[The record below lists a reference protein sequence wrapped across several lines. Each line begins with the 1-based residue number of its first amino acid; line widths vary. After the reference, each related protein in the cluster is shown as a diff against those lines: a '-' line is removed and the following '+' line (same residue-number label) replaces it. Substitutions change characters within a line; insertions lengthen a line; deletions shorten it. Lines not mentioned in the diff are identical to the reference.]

1 MIVRRELGE
10 LSNPVSTPI
19 DHAITAS
26 YVAARCPATGGDP
39 ARHFLIQWRQ
49 LHALHGHLENA
60 AARALAEVGLSLVE
74 FTVLD
79 ILQEQANG
87 HMRMQD
93 VALVA
98 GLTTG
103 ATTRLVSRLEARSL
117 LRRVLCDYDRRGIST
132 ELTPEGVALLA
143 RARPRH
149 DAAIRD
155 ILTAEATAQALSG
168 IAEAIRTQ

>member
-1 MIVRRELGE
+1 M
-10 LSNPVSTPI
+10 SMTI
-19 DHAITAS
+19 DQTITA
-26 YVAARCPATGGDP
+26 AFFARRCQTSGMDP
-39 ARHFLIQWRQ
+39 GRHYLPEWRV
-49 LHALHGHLENA
+49 LNSLHGHLENA
-60 AARALAEVGLSLVE
+60 ATKALAEFDLSLVE

-103 ATTRLVSRLEARSL
+103 ATTRLVNRLEERGL
-117 LRRVLCDYDRRGIST
+117 LRRLLCDSDRRGIYT
-132 ELTPEGVALLA
+132 ELTAEGLALLA

-149 DAAIRD
+149 DDAIRD
-155 ILTAEATAQALSG
+155 ILTAEITAQALSD
-168 IAEAIRTQ
+168 IAEAICTP

>member
-1 MIVRRELGE
+1 M
-10 LSNPVSTPI
+10 STYL
-19 DHAITAS
+19 DQHITPSDFAR
-26 YVAARCPATGGDP
+26 RCPASGIDP
-39 ARHFLIQWRQ
+39 ARHSLPEWR
-49 LHALHGHLENA
+49 LLNALHGHLENA
-60 AARALAEVGLSLVE
+60 ATKALAPFDLSLVE

-103 ATTRLVSRLEARSL
+103 ATTRLVNRLEERAL
-117 LRRVLCDYDRRGIST
+117 LRRVLCDSDRRGIST
-132 ELTPEGVALLA
+132 ELTADGLELLA

-149 DAAIRD
+149 DDAIRD
-155 ILTAEATAQALSG
+155 ILTAELTAQALAT
-168 IAEAIRTQ
+168 ITDAIRTQ

>member
-1 MIVRRELGE
+1 M
-10 LSNPVSTPI
+10 STHI
-19 DHAITAS
+19 DSAITAS
-26 YVAARCPATGGDP
+26 HVAAFCPTSGMDP
-39 ARHFLIQWRQ
+39 GRRSLPAWRV
-49 LHALHGHLENA
+49 LNSLHGHLEHA
-60 AARALAEVGLSLVE
+60 ATRALAEFELSLVE

-93 VALVA
+93 IALVA

-103 ATTRLVSRLEARSL
+103 ATTRLVNRLEERAL

-132 ELTPEGVALLA
+132 ELTAEGLELLA

-149 DAAIRD
+149 DDALRD
-155 ILTAEATAQALSG
+155 ILTAEITAQALAN
-168 IAEAIRTQ
+168 IADAIRTP

>member
-1 MIVRRELGE
+1 
-10 LSNPVSTPI
+10 VSTHI
-19 DHAITAS
+19 DYAITAS
-26 YVAARCPATGGDP
+26 DFAARCPATGVDP
-39 ARHFLIQWRQ
+39 ARHFLTQWRQ
-49 LHALHGHLENA
+49 LHAMHGHLEHA
-60 AARALAEVGLSLVE
+60 ASRALAEFDLSLVE

-103 ATTRLVSRLEARSL
+103 ATTRLVSRLEERSL
-117 LRRVLCDYDRRGIST
+117 LRRVLCDCDRRGIYT

-149 DAAIRD
+149 DEAVRD
-155 ILTAEATAQALSG
+155 ILTAAVTAQVLTD

>member
-1 MIVRRELGE
+1 M
-10 LSNPVSTPI
+10 
-19 DHAITAS
+19 
-26 YVAARCPATGGDP
+26 DP
-39 ARHFLIQWRQ
+39 GRHYLPEWRA
-49 LHALHGHLENA
+49 LNSLHGHLENA
-60 AARALAEVGLSLVE
+60 ATKALAEFGLSLVE

-103 ATTRLVSRLEARSL
+103 ATTRLVNRLEERAL
-117 LRRVLCDYDRRGIST
+117 LRRMLCDYDRRGIYT
-132 ELTPEGVALLA
+132 ELTAEGLELLA

-149 DAAIRD
+149 DDAIRD
-155 ILTAEATAQALSG
+155 ILTAEITAQDLTN

>member
-1 MIVRRELGE
+1 M
-10 LSNPVSTPI
+10 STSI
-19 DHAITAS
+19 DQTITES
-26 YVAARCPATGGDP
+26 FFARCCPTSGVDP
-39 ARHFLIQWRQ
+39 GRHYLPEWRV
-49 LHALHGHLENA
+49 LNSLHGHLENA
-60 AARALAEVGLSLVE
+60 ATRALAEFDLSLVE

-103 ATTRLVSRLEARSL
+103 ATTRLVNRLEERGL
-117 LRRVLCDYDRRGIST
+117 LRRVLCHHDRRGIST
-132 ELTPEGVALLA
+132 ELTAEGTELLA

-149 DAAIRD
+149 DDAIRD
-155 ILTAEATAQALSG
+155 ILTAEFTAQALAN
-168 IAEAIRTQ
+168 IAAAIRTR

>member
-1 MIVRRELGE
+1 M
-10 LSNPVSTPI
+10 STHL
-19 DHAITAS
+19 DYAITAS
-26 YVAARCPATGGDP
+26 HFAARCPTAGVDP
-39 ARHFLIQWRQ
+39 TRHFLTQWRQ
-49 LHALHGHLENA
+49 LNSLHGHLENA
-60 AARALAEVGLSLVE
+60 ATRALAEFELSLVE

-79 ILQEQANG
+79 ILQEQTNS

-103 ATTRLVSRLEARSL
+103 AATRLVNRLEERGL
-117 LRRVLCDYDRRGIST
+117 LRRVLCDYDRRGIYT
-132 ELTPEGVALLA
+132 ELTADGRELLA

-149 DAAIRD
+149 DDAIRE
-155 ILTAEATAQALSG
+155 ILTAEITAQALTN

>member
-1 MIVRRELGE
+1 MPE
-10 LSNPVSTPI
+10 
-19 DHAITAS
+19 
-26 YVAARCPATGGDP
+26 
-39 ARHFLIQWRQ
+39 WRA
-49 LHALHGHLENA
+49 LNSLHGHLENA
-60 AARALAEVGLSLVE
+60 ATKALAEFELSLVE

-103 ATTRLVSRLEARSL
+103 ATTRLVNRLEERAL
-117 LRRVLCDYDRRGIST
+117 LRRLLCDSDRRGIYT
-132 ELTPEGVALLA
+132 ELTAEGLALLV

-149 DAAIRD
+149 DDAIRD
-155 ILTAEATAQALSG
+155 ILTAEIPAQALAN
-168 IAEAIRTQ
+168 IAAAIRTQ

>member
-1 MIVRRELGE
+1 M
-10 LSNPVSTPI
+10 STSIDQPI
-19 DHAITAS
+19 TESLFAQ
-26 YVAARCPATGGDP
+26 RCPISGIDP
-39 ARHFLIQWRQ
+39 ARRSLPEWRT
-49 LHALHGHLENA
+49 LNSLHGHLQQA
-60 AARALAEVGLSLVE
+60 ATKALTEFDLSLVE

-103 ATTRLVSRLEARSL
+103 ATTRLVNRLEERAL
-117 LRRVLCDYDRRGIST
+117 LRRVLCDSDRRGIYT
-132 ELTPEGVALLA
+132 ELTPEGRELLV

-149 DAAIRD
+149 DDAIRD
-155 ILTAEATAQALSG
+155 ILTAELTAQALAT
-168 IAEAIRTQ
+168 IAEAIRTP

>member
-1 MIVRRELGE
+1 MNTYLDQ
-10 LSNPVSTPI
+10 T
-19 DHAITAS
+19 DQTITES
-26 YVAARCPATGGDP
+26 FF
-39 ARHFLIQWRQ
+39 ARHCPTSGLDPGRHSLPEWRA
-49 LHALHGHLENA
+49 LNSLHGHLENA
-60 AARALAEVGLSLVE
+60 ATKALAEFDLSLVE

-79 ILQEQANG
+79 ILQEQVNG

-103 ATTRLVSRLEARSL
+103 ATTRLVNRLEERGL
-117 LRRVLCDYDRRGIST
+117 LRRLLCDSDRRGIYT
-132 ELTPEGVALLA
+132 ELTPEGLELLA

-155 ILTAEATAQALSG
+155 ILTAEATAHALAN
-168 IAEAIRTQ
+168 IAEAIRTR